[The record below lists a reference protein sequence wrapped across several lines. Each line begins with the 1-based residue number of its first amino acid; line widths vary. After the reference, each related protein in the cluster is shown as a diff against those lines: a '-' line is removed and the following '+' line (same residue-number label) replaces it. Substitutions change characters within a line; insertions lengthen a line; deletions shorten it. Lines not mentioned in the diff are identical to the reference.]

1 MVATGGDQTA
11 RAEDLREMAEATIG
25 AGLVE
30 LTDEQQAIVSIV
42 REFVERE
49 VYPVAEEL
57 EHRDEFPDRIV
68 EGMKE
73 LGLFGL
79 TVPEEYGGAG
89 LDLMTYALVGVELS
103 RGWMSLSGIL
113 NTHFMAVYLLK
124 KHGSDEQKGRWLP
137 TMATGELRAALSMS
151 EPGAGSD
158 VQAIQC
164 RAVLDEAA
172 GEYVV
177 NGTKMWVTNG
187 LRAGLVVLLCKTDP
201 TADPPYKGM
210 TVLYVE
216 KEPGEPS
223 SGGIT
228 IPPNIE
234 KMGYHGVETTELV
247 FQDHRVPVGNRLG
260 NEGDGF
266 RQIMDAIEVGRVNV
280 SARAVGLA
288 TRAFEEAITY
298 AQQRR
303 AFGKPIAQHQM
314 IQEKLADMGTKLEAA
329 RLMLLQAA
337 KKKSAG
343 VRADLEAGMA
353 KYFCTEVCHEI
364 VTEALRVHGG
374 YGYSAEYTI
383 ERLYRDAPFL
393 LIGEGTSE
401 IQKLVIARQLLER
414 HKVTG

>member
-1 MVATGGDQTA
+1 MAGGTP
-11 RAEDLREMAEATIG
+11 IG
-25 AGLVE
+25 SGLVE
-30 LTDEQQAIVSIV
+30 LTDEQREIVSTV
-42 REFVERE
+42 RDFVERE
-49 VYPVAEEL
+49 VIPVADEL
-57 EHRDEFPDRIV
+57 EHRDEFPEKIV
-68 EGMKE
+68 EHMKE

-103 RGWMSLSGIL
+103 RGWMSLSGIM
-113 NTHFMAVYLLK
+113 NTHFMAIYLLK
-124 KHGSDEQKGRWLP
+124 KQGSDEQKERWLP
-137 TMATGELRAALSMS
+137 RMATGELRAALSMS

-164 RAVLDEAA
+164 RAVRD
-172 GEYVV
+172 GDSYVV

-201 TADPPYKGM
+201 EADPPYKGM
-210 TVLYVE
+210 SVLMVE
-216 KEPGEPS
+216 KDADERKFE
-223 SGGIT
+223 GIT
-228 IPPNIE
+228 VPPNIE

-247 FQDHRVPVGNRLG
+247 FEDHRVPAENLLG
-260 NEGDGF
+260 SEGEGF
-266 RQIMDAIEVGRVNV
+266 RYIMDGIEVGRVNV

-288 TRAFEEAITY
+288 TRAFEEAIEY
-298 AQQRR
+298 AQQRV

-314 IQEKLADMGTKLEAA
+314 IQEKLAHMGTLLEAS

-343 VRADLEAGMA
+343 ERSDLEAGMA
-353 KYFCTEVCHEI
+353 KYFCTEACHEI
-364 VTEALRVHGG
+364 VTESLRVHGG

-401 IQKLVIARQLLER
+401 IQKLVISRQLLER
-414 HKVTG
+414 YKVR

>member
-1 MVATGGDQTA
+1 VKTGPAAG
-11 RAEDLREMAEATIG
+11 G
-25 AGLVE
+25 GLVE
-30 LTDEQQAIVSIV
+30 LSDEQQAIVATV
-42 REFVERE
+42 REWVEER

-57 EHRDEFPDRIV
+57 EHRDEFPDKIV

-89 LDLMTYALVGVELS
+89 LDLLTYALVGVELS

-124 KHGSDEQKGRWLP
+124 KYGTDEQRRRWLP
-137 TMATGELRAALSMS
+137 QMATGELRAALSMS

-158 VQAIQC
+158 VQSIQC
-164 RAVLDEAA
+164 RAVLD
-172 GEYVV
+172 GDHYVV
-177 NGTKMWVTNG
+177 DGQKMWVTNG
-187 LRAGLVVLLCKTDP
+187 LRAGLVVLLCRTDP
-201 TADPPYKGM
+201 QAQPPYKGM
-210 TVLYVE
+210 SLLYVE
-216 KEPGEPS
+216 KEPGATTFE
-223 SGGIT
+223 GIT
-228 IPPNIE
+228 VPPNIE

-247 FQDHRVPVGNRLG
+247 FEGHMVPAGNLLG
-260 NEGDGF
+260 GEEGQGFHQVMDG
-266 RQIMDAIEVGRVNV
+266 IEVGRVNV

-288 TRAFEEAITY
+288 TRAFEEAISY
-298 AQQRR
+298 AQVRR

-337 KKKSAG
+337 VKKSAG
-343 VRADLEAGMA
+343 VRSDLEAGMA
-353 KYFCTEVCHEI
+353 KYFCTEACHEI

-374 YGYSAEYTI
+374 YGYSAEYPI

-414 HKVTG
+414 HKVQA

>member
-1 MVATGGDQTA
+1 MPD
-11 RAEDLREMAEATIG
+11 MAEATTG

-30 LTDEQQAIVSIV
+30 LTEEQNAIVSIV
-42 REFVERE
+42 REFVQRE

-57 EHRDEFPDRIV
+57 EHRDEFPDAIV

-113 NTHFMAVYLLK
+113 NTHFMAVYLLR
-124 KHGSDEQKGRWLP
+124 KHGSEEQKGRWLP
-137 TMATGELRAALSMS
+137 KMATGELRAALSMS

-164 RAVLDEAA
+164 RAVLDEDG

-187 LRAGLVVLLCKTDP
+187 LRAGLVILLCKTDP
-201 TADPPYKGM
+201 SADPPYKGM
-210 TVLYVE
+210 TVLCVE
-216 KEPGEPS
+216 KEAGQTR

-247 FQDHRVPVGNRLG
+247 FEDHRVPVGDRLG

-266 RQIMDAIEVGRVNV
+266 RQIMDGIEVGRVNV

-288 TRAFEEAITY
+288 TRAFEEAIRY
-298 AQQRR
+298 AQERR

-364 VTEALRVHGG
+364 VTESLRVHGG
-374 YGYSAEYTI
+374 YGYSAEYPI

-414 HKVTG
+414 HKVSG

>member
-1 MVATGGDQTA
+1 MP
-11 RAEDLREMAEATIG
+11 G
-25 AGLVE
+25 ALPDSGLVE
-30 LTDEQQAIVSIV
+30 LTEEQRAVIATV
-42 REFVERE
+42 REFVEDQ
-49 VYPVAEEL
+49 VFPVAEDL
-57 EHRDEFPDRIV
+57 EHRDEFPDKIV

-89 LDLMTYALVGVELS
+89 LDLLTYALVGVELS

-124 KHGSDEQKGRWLP
+124 QYGNDEQKHRWLP
-137 TMATGELRAALSMS
+137 KMATGELRAALSMS

-158 VQAIQC
+158 VQAIEC
-164 RAVLDEAA
+164 RAVRD
-172 GEYVV
+172 GDHYIV
-177 NGTKMWVTNG
+177 NGTKMWVTNC
-187 LRAGLVVLLCKTDP
+187 LRAGLVVLLAKTDP
-201 TADPPYKGM
+201 EAEPPYKGM
-210 TVLYVE
+210 SLLFVE
-216 KEPGEPS
+216 KEPGQSEFE
-223 SGGIT
+223 GIT
-228 IPPNIE
+228 VPPAIE

-247 FQDHRVPVGNRLG
+247 FEDHRVPAENLLG
-260 NEGDGF
+260 SEGDGF
-266 RQIMDAIEVGRVNV
+266 RQVMDGIEVGRVNV
-280 SARAVGLA
+280 AARAVGLA
-288 TRAFEEAITY
+288 TRAFEEAIRY
-298 AQQRR
+298 AQQRH

-343 VRADLEAGMA
+343 VRSDLEAGMA
-353 KYFCTEVCHEI
+353 KYFCTEACHEI

-401 IQKLVIARQLLER
+401 IQKMVIARQLLER
-414 HKVTG
+414 YKVEG

>member
-1 MVATGGDQTA
+1 MIINTG
-11 RAEDLREMAEATIG
+11 LI
-25 AGLVE
+25 E
-30 LTDEQQAIVSIV
+30 LTDEQRAVIETV
-42 REFVERE
+42 RNFVEKE
-49 VYPVAEEL
+49 VIPVADEL
-57 EHRDEFPDRIV
+57 EHHDEFPEKIV
-68 EGMKE
+68 QGMKD

-89 LDLMTYALVGVELS
+89 LDLMTYALAGVELS

-124 KHGSDEQKGRWLP
+124 QHGSDEQKQRWLP
-137 TMATGELRAALSMS
+137 RMATGELRAALSMS

-158 VQAIQC
+158 VQAIRC
-164 RAVLDEAA
+164 RAVRD
-172 GEYVV
+172 GDHYVV

-201 TADPPYKGM
+201 EAKPAHKGM
-210 TVLYVE
+210 TVLMVE
-216 KEPGEPS
+216 KEPEARKFE
-223 SGGIT
+223 GIT
-228 IPPNIE
+228 VPPNIE

-247 FQDHRVPVGNRLG
+247 FEDHRVPAGNLLG
-260 NEGDGF
+260 EEGKGF
-266 RQIMDAIEVGRVNV
+266 VYIMDGIEVGRVNV

-288 TRAFEEAITY
+288 TRAFEEAIRY
-298 AQQRR
+298 AQERQ

-314 IQEKLADMGTKLEAA
+314 IQEKLAVMGTKLEAA
-329 RLMLLQAA
+329 KLMLLQAA

-343 VRADLEAGMA
+343 ARADLEAGMA
-353 KYFCTEVCHEI
+353 KLFCTEACHEI

-374 YGYSAEYTI
+374 YGYSTEYTI

-401 IQKLVIARQLLER
+401 IQKIVIARQLLER
-414 HKVTG
+414 HKIS

>member
-1 MVATGGDQTA
+1 MSTSEAIFTA
-11 RAEDLREMAEATIG
+11 G
-25 AGLVE
+25 SGLVE
-30 LTDEQQAIVSIV
+30 LTEERQAIVAAV
-42 REFVERE
+42 REFVEKE
-49 VYPVAEEL
+49 VYPVAEDL
-57 EHRDEFPDRIV
+57 EQLDEFPEAIV
-68 EGMKE
+68 EQMKAM
-73 LGLFGL
+73 GLFGL

-103 RGWMSLSGIL
+103 RGWMSLSGIM
-113 NTHFMAVYLLK
+113 NTHFMAIYLLK
-124 KHGSDEQKGRWLP
+124 KYGSDDQKGRWLP
-137 TMATGELRAALSMS
+137 RMATGELRAALSMS

-158 VQAIQC
+158 VQSIQC
-164 RAVLDEAA
+164 RAVFDPAA
-172 GEYVV
+172 GAYVV
-177 NGTKMWVTNG
+177 NGQKMWVTNG

-201 TADPPYKGM
+201 SADPPYRGM
-210 TVLYVE
+210 STLYVE
-216 KEPGEPS
+216 KEAGARSFE
-223 SGGIT
+223 GIT
-228 IPPNIE
+228 VPPNIE

-247 FQDHRVPVGNRLG
+247 FEDHRVPVANRLG
-260 NEGDGF
+260 EEGEGF
-266 RQIMDAIEVGRVNV
+266 RQIMDGIEVGRVNV

-288 TRAFEEAITY
+288 TRAFEEAIAY
-298 AQQRR
+298 AQQRV

-329 RLMLLQAA
+329 RLMLMQAA

-353 KYFCTEVCHEI
+353 KYFCTEACHDI

-374 YGYSAEYTI
+374 YGYSAEYPI

-414 HKVTG
+414 YKA

>member
-1 MVATGGDQTA
+1 MASRKPQRSDVGPDTG
-11 RAEDLREMAEATIG
+11 LI
-25 AGLVE
+25 E
-30 LTDEQQAIVSIV
+30 LSDEQKAVVETV
-42 REFVERE
+42 RDFVEKE
-49 VYPVAEEL
+49 VIPVADEL
-57 EHRDEFPDRIV
+57 EHDDEYPEKIV

-89 LDLMTYALVGVELS
+89 LDLMTYALAGVELS

-124 KHGSDEQKGRWLP
+124 QHGNDEQKQRWLP
-137 TMATGELRAALSMS
+137 RMATGEVRAALSMS

-158 VQAIQC
+158 VQSIQC
-164 RAVLDEAA
+164 RAVRD
-172 GEYVV
+172 GDHYVV

-187 LRAGLVVLLCKTDP
+187 LRAGMVVLLCKTDP
-201 TADPPYKGM
+201 EAKPAYRGM
-210 TVLYVE
+210 TVLMVE
-216 KEPGEPS
+216 KEPDARKFE
-223 SGGIT
+223 GIT
-228 IPPNIE
+228 VPPNIE

-247 FQDHRVPVGNRLG
+247 FEDHRVPAENLLG
-260 NEGDGF
+260 EEGKGF
-266 RQIMDAIEVGRVNV
+266 HYIMDGIEVGRVNV

-288 TRAFEEAITY
+288 TRAFEEAIRY
-298 AQQRR
+298 AQERE

-314 IQEKLADMGTKLEAA
+314 IQEKLAEMGTKLEAA

-343 VRADLEAGMA
+343 ARSDLEAGMA
-353 KYFCTEVCHEI
+353 KLFCTEACHEI

-374 YGYSAEYTI
+374 YGYSKEYTI

-401 IQKLVIARQLLER
+401 IQKIVIARQLLER
-414 HKVTG
+414 YKAT